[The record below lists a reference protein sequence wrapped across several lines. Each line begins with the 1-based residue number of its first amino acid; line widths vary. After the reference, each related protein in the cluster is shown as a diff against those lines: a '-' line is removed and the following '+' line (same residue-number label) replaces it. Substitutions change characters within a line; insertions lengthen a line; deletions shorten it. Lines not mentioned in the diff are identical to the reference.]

1 MFLKRSLMI
10 AFSVFIALFIVACG
24 NATTTGGGSYGSGS
38 STPPANTP
46 NTGGTSTSVIQTAT
60 VTIKGQSQTVLTN
73 SKGLTLYYF
82 TPDTATQ
89 SACSGQCAHN
99 WPPLFFSGSG
109 APTSSANLS
118 GKLSV
123 LMDVNGSQVEYN
135 GHLLYA
141 FAGDTAPGQTNGQGL
156 FGKWLVATPDLSV
169 LADGSTAVI
178 QTATVTI
185 NGKSQTVLTN
195 AQGMTLYYFTPDSAT
210 QTACTGQCAQ
220 NWPPLFFTG
229 SGSPTSSTNLTGKLS
244 VLADVNGSQVEYNGH
259 LLYAFAGDKAAGQ
272 TNGQGLFSKW
282 FVATP
287 DLSA

>member
-10 AFSVFIALFIVACG
+10 AFSVLIALFIVACG
-24 NATTTGGGSYGSGS
+24 NATTSGGGSSGGGS

-46 NTGGTSTSVIQTAT
+46 NAGGTSSALIQTAT
-60 VTIKGQSQTVLTN
+60 VSVKGQ
-73 SKGLTLYYF
+73 
-82 TPDTATQ
+82 
-89 SACSGQCAHN
+89 
-99 WPPLFFSGSG
+99 
-109 APTSSANLS
+109 
-118 GKLSV
+118 
-123 LMDVNGSQVEYN
+123 
-135 GHLLYA
+135 
-141 FAGDTAPGQTNGQGL
+141 
-156 FGKWLVATPDLSV
+156 
-169 LADGSTAVI
+169 
-178 QTATVTI
+178 
-185 NGKSQTVLTN
+185 SQTVLTN

-229 SGSPTSSTNLTGKLS
+229 SGSPSSSMNLTGKLS

-272 TNGQGLFSKW
+272 TNGQGLFGKW